1 MREVAEDYRLKG
13 MRRKLV
19 QALEQRGIRDAA
31 VLDAIGLVQRHLF
44 IDDTA
49 FLEKAYEDIAFPIG
63 CGQTISQPYTVAFQT
78 ELLELQR
85 GMRVLEIGTGSGYQ
99 TAVLAALG
107 AKVWSIERH
116 RPLHLATKRR
126 LERLGFR
133 ANLYYGDGYQGL
145 PVHAPFDRV
154 LVTCGA
160 PFVPQP
166 LLDQLREGG
175 ALVVPVDQGEGQ
187 VMLRI
192 TKQKGGGLVRTEHG
206 RFRFV
211 PMLEHR
217 ADQGRL

>member
-1 MREVAEDYRLKG
+1 PQV
-13 MRRKLV
+13 
-19 QALEQRGIRDAA
+19 LE
-31 VLDAIGLVQRHLF
+31 AIGKVQRHVF
-44 IDDTA
+44 IEDTA

-78 ELLELQR
+78 ELLSLER

-116 RPLHLATKRR
+116 RQLHLATKRR
-126 LERLGFR
+126 LERLGVR
-133 ANLYYGDGYQGL
+133 ANLYYGDGYLGL
-145 PVHAPFDRV
+145 PSHAPFDRV

-160 PFVPQP
+160 PLVPDP
-166 LLDQLREGG
+166 LFEQLRIGG
-175 ALVVPVDQGEGQ
+175 TLVVPVDQGSGQ
-187 VMLRI
+187 VMWRVG
-192 TKQKGGGLVRTEHG
+192 KQEDGSMVRTEHG

-217 ADQGRL
+217 SDGGRL